1 MTAADVTSTEAA
13 YREIKRWILIGEVP
27 YGMRLSEGRVAA
39 RMEMSRTPV
48 REALLRL
55 FAERFIERHPDG
67 GYRISHVRARSMYE
81 LYDVRK
87 ALELFA
93 LREGIVRAAEGA
105 ARAGLEELRADWVQL
120 RTDAPEH
127 DPGFVVLDE
136 EFHHRLAAASG
147 NAELVEA
154 LDRVNERIRPIR
166 THDFLDPDRIVV
178 TIEQHVAILDAV
190 LGDRADAA
198 ALLEHHICESQA
210 YVEGAVGR
218 VLERMLTINEEGLNW

>member
-1 MTAADVTSTEAA
+1 MTAAEVTSSEAA
-13 YREIKRWILIGEVP
+13 YREIKRWILTGEVP
-27 YGMRLSEGRVAA
+27 FGMRLGEGRVAA
-39 RMEMSRTPV
+39 RMQMSRTPV

-55 FAERFIERHPDG
+55 FAERFIERHPEG
-67 GYRISHVRARSMYE
+67 GYRINHPRARSMYE

-93 LREGIVRAAEGA
+93 LRDGLINAGGPARAA
-105 ARAGLEELRADWVQL
+105 LEELRADWAEL

-136 EFHHRLAAASG
+136 DFHHSLAAASA
-147 NAELVEA
+147 NSELVEA

-166 THDFLDPDRIVV
+166 THDFLDPERIVV

-190 LGDRADAA
+190 LCRDTDAA

-218 VLERMLTINEEGLNW
+218 VLERMLTISAEGLSW